1 MSNWSVTSNTF
12 AALAGS
18 SISNQEVE
26 LTINPLNGC
35 LLSASNFQI
44 GGATEINDLLVPT
57 SGTGIWQGGN
67 VDEGVVKVK
76 FEDNGTPN
84 TGNNTIKVTVTLNNI
99 NAPSS
104 STTYNIDIDE
114 VASNPVTDIELRHF
128 CFTYVFD
135 YLPIGCTGCLPDP
148 NPADPADPSLAF
160 NPDFGAAGNPTMTL
174 VSSSNPGSTTTNIA
188 WEYNNQTSAGTPYA
202 SSAEYSITNDNSFIL
217 GGQWNTV
224 GSITIAA
231 DGDNYFTDLPTSSE
245 LSSNAFADGVG
256 TVALYQPYFETEVTG
271 DVYNSDGN
279 LTQWTITYKYHPPN
293 DPPLYPDPTD
303 GQGNSLMCDFGM
315 KTEIDYNLVIVI

>member
-12 AALAGS
+12 TALSGS

-26 LTINPLNGC
+26 LTISPLNGH

-57 SGTGIWQGGN
+57 AGTGIWQGGN
-67 VDEGVVKVK
+67 VDEGVTRVK

-84 TGNNTIKVTVTLNNI
+84 TGNNTVKVTVTLDNI

-114 VASNPVTDIELRHF
+114 VASNPVTDIEYRHF

-135 YLPIGCTGCLPDP
+135 YQPIGSNGSLPDP
-148 NPADPADPSLAF
+148 NPEDPADPYLYANSDWL
-160 NPDFGAAGNPTMTL
+160 AAGNPTMEI
-174 VSSSNPGSTTTNIA
+174 VAQSNPGSTSNDIA
-188 WEYNNQTSAGTPYA
+188 WEYNNQTSLGGPVV
-202 SSAEYSITNDNSFIL
+202 SSAELSYTNDNSLIL
-217 GGQWNTV
+217 SNQWNTV

-231 DGDNYFTDLPTSSE
+231 EGNNYFTDLPTSSE
-245 LSSNAFADGVG
+245 LSGNPYSGGSNLGFY
-256 TVALYQPYFETEVTG
+256 YQDYFQTEVTG

-279 LTQWTITYKYHPPN
+279 LTQWTITYKYYPPN
-293 DPPLYPDPTD
+293 DPPGYPDPVD
-303 GQGNSLMCDFGM
+303 SQGNSLICNFGLT
-315 KTEIDYNLVIVI
+315 TEIDYNLVIVI